1 MRRRGNGRTL
11 RNVAVPNVLTEVALC
26 RGLHA
31 VIAVAVV
38 DKVQVCF
45 ENFIL
50 SILLFKVQRHEDF
63 LHLTHD
69 AHLIFARQVLDKLL
83 RNGGAAGG
91 IVAGCHTVYGA

>member
-1 MRRRGNGRTL
+1 MRCRGNGRTL
-11 RNVAVPNVLTEVALC
+11 RNVAVPNVLAEVALC

-50 SILLFKVQRHEDF
+50 SILLLKVQRHEDF

-69 AHLIFARQVLDKLL
+69 AHLIFARQVLDELL

-91 IVAGCHTVYGA
+91 IVAGRHAVYRA